1 MLISLVCF
9 QEIVWYIKQQEKAK
23 GKTYFADLKVKKEIL
38 DFLES
43 VF

>member
-1 MLISLVCF
+1 MFISFVCL
-9 QEIVWYIKQQEKAK
+9 QEIVWYIKQQEKDK
-23 GKTYFADLKVKKEIL
+23 GETYFADLKVKKEIL